1 MRRGPPALPPPWARR
16 SPGGAV
22 IAYVCRRWEV
32 AEAVSM
38 SSSRLDG
45 QRWRCGVGGPSPPP
59 PPRARR
65 SPGTDFAFDCRR
77 HHVNGLRVAFGCR
90 HCQGGVAVVASM
102 AHASTDGLCDA
113 ARAAPRPPRALVIP
127 LAPRSHSVAAVADE
141 EWQSGVV
148 KSMPEGSSI
157 LRRLST

>member
-1 MRRGPPALPPPWARR
+1 MRCGPPALPPPLGSSFPWWRR
-16 SPGGAV
+16 DRVCLPPLGSGRGGVDVLLAP
-22 IAYVCRRWEV
+22 RR
-32 AEAVSM
+32 AA
-38 SSSRLDG
+38 LAL
-45 QRWRCGVGGPSPPP
+45 RCGRPLPPP

-65 SPGTDFAFDCRR
+65 SPGADIAFDCRR
-77 HHVNGLRVAFGCR
+77 HRVNGPRVAFGCR

-113 ARAAPRPPRALVIP
+113 ARAAPRPPPALVIP

-148 KSMPEGSSI
+148 KSMPEGCSI